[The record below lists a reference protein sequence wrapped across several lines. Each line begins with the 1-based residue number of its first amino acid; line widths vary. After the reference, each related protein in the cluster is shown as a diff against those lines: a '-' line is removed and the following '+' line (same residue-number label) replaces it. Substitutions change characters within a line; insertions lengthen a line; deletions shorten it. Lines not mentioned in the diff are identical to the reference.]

1 MNKNIKINLIE
12 LIIIIILFALW
23 GFAFGYYTG
32 CLKEI
37 KEVINNEC

>member
-23 GFAFGYYTG
+23 GFAFGYYIG
-32 CLKEI
+32 NLNELCG
-37 KEVINNEC
+37 VIDNE